1 MTVQSNKTIQVQ
13 LKTEELLMFFATLIL
28 YPSLNY
34 SWWWFAALILVP
46 DIGMIGYLFNT
57 QMGAITYNIT
67 HHKGIALVVGLFGYF
82 SGSYPLMLAGLIM
95 FSHASMDRI
104 FGFGL
109 KFPDSFKHTHLGQLK

>member
-1 MTVQSNKTIQVQ
+1 MTTQSNKIMQAQ
-13 LKTEELLMFFATLIL
+13 LKTEELLMFCATLIL

-46 DIGMIGYLFNT
+46 DIGMIGYLFNN
-57 QMGAITYNIT
+57 QIGAITYNIT
-67 HHKGIALVVGLFGYF
+67 HNKGIALVVGIFGYF
-82 SGSYPLMLAGLIM
+82 SGSYLLLLAGLIM

-109 KFPDSFKHTHLGQLK
+109 KYPDSFKHTHLDQLK